1 MLNPFTLLEKYMDP
15 VYQIVRLAVVGMAA
29 SSFRNTGNKQT

>member
-15 VYQIVRLAVVGMAA
+15 VYQIVRLANM
-29 SSFRNTGNKQT
+29 KQTNMIEQVKHAL